1 MAMLGK
7 FFSAS
12 TYAVI
17 QLYSSEMFP
26 TSIRNSCMGTCSMIA
41 RLGPIAAPMV
51 NNLVR
56 CCFFNFVNLLSFFN
70 IQGDRNWKSLPFLIF
85 GISGVFAAL
94 STLVLPETKDRD
106 LPQNISETEKL
117 FKIK

>member
-51 NNLVR
+51 NNLVS
-56 CCFFNFVNLLSFFN
+56 NS
-70 IQGDRNWKSLPFLIF
+70 IF
-85 GISGVFAAL
+85 
-94 STLVLPETKDRD
+94 
-106 LPQNISETEKL
+106 
-117 FKIK
+117 